1 MKTIGIICGGRSAE
15 HEVSLI
21 SAQNVLKELPA
32 DLYQSVVI
40 GIDKQGEWWLYPDIN
55 AFVNPTDLKRIGLAP
70 GAQKITLE
78 LQGKIIALSDG
89 QELAKVDVVFPVLH
103 GSYGEDGTMQGLLRM
118 LDIPFVGPDVLASA
132 ACMDKDI
139 TKKLLA
145 AHNLPIVPYRI
156 AYTEKEALENFNTYV
171 NDLGL
176 PFFIKPANQGSS
188 VGIHKVKDETS
199 FKSAVRDAFSFDK
212 KILIEKYIA
221 GREIECA
228 VLGNEEPRASVLGEI
243 IPQHEFYSY
252 EAKYLDDQG
261 AILVAPA
268 DIEITLMKKIQSF
281 AIKAFQAL
289 GCEGMSRVDFFIT
302 GEEIYINEINTIPG
316 FTKISMYP
324 RLWQLSGLEYP
335 KLLQKLIELALIRY
349 ERQQKLNTSY
359 K

>member
-32 DLYQSVVI
+32 GLYQSVLI
-40 GIDKQGEWWLYPDIN
+40 GIDKQGQWWLYSDKN
-55 AFVNPTDLKRIGLAP
+55 AFVNPNDPKNISLVP
-70 GAQKITLE
+70 GGQKITLE
-78 LQGKIIALSDG
+78 LKGKIIALSDG
-89 QELAKVDVVFPVLH
+89 RELAKVDVVFPILH

-118 LDIPFVGPDVLASA
+118 LDIPFVGPDVLASS
-132 ACMDKDI
+132 ACMDKDV
-139 TKKLLA
+139 TKKLLVA
-145 AHNLPIVPYRI
+145 NSLPIVPYRI
-156 AYTEKEALENFNTYV
+156 AYTENEALSNFEIYV
-171 NDLGL
+171 KDLDL

-188 VGIHKVKDETS
+188 VGIHKVKDEDS

-228 VLGNEEPRASVLGEI
+228 VLGNDEPRASVLGEI

-268 DIEITLMKKIQSF
+268 EIDALLSQKIQAL
-281 AIKAFQAL
+281 AINAFQAL
-289 GCEGMSRVDFFIT
+289 GCEGMARVDFFVA

-324 RLWQLSGLEYP
+324 RLWQLTGVEYP
-335 KLLQKLIELALIRY
+335 KLLQKLIELALIRD
-349 ERQQKLNTSY
+349 ERRQKLNTSY
-359 K
+359 N

>member
-1 MKTIGIICGGRSAE
+1 MKTIGIICGGKSAE

-21 SAQNVLKELPA
+21 SAQNVLKELPR
-32 DLYQSVVI
+32 DLYRAVVL
-40 GIDKQGEWWLYPDIN
+40 GIDKQGGWWLYADNN
-55 AFVNPTDLKRIGLAP
+55 AFVNSDDAKRISLSRTG
-70 GAQKITLE
+70 QKITLE
-78 LQGKIIALSDG
+78 LKGQIISLADGK
-89 QELAKVDVVFPVLH
+89 ELDKVDVIFPVLH
-103 GSYGEDGTMQGLLRM
+103 GSYGEDGTMQGLLRI

-139 TKKLLA
+139 TKKLLVA
-145 AHNLPIVPYRI
+145 NGLPIVPYKI
-156 AYTEKEALENFNTYV
+156 ALTEKEALENFTTYV

-199 FKSAVRDAFSFDK
+199 FKNAVRDAFDFDK

-228 VLGNEEPRASVLGEI
+228 VLGNEEPRASTLGEI

-268 DIEITLMKKIQSF
+268 EIDELLAKKIQSL
-281 AIKAFQAL
+281 AINAFQAL
-289 GCEGMSRVDFFIT
+289 GCEGMARVDFFLA
-302 GEEIYINEINTIPG
+302 GEDMYINEINTIPG

-335 KLLQKLIELALIRY
+335 KLLQKLIELALIKY

-359 K
+359 N